1 MRLHHSLALHAA
13 AIPTPDYRTT
23 FFRSVAPGHQTREQL
38 QYSQGH
44 WLPAL
49 VPGMPSLENIT
60 EDEAL
65 HFLGHVGVALDAEHP
80 ATPPAHP
87 TLALDDETISVPT
100 GGLSGNVMMFAY
112 GGMGPYRYE
121 VISGSL
127 GGVVHIGSNS
137 GVVLVMTESD
147 TAVGETVAIVRVV
160 DANGDTED
168 ATLTVTVTALP
179 RSSENESRNHS
190 GHQTARG
197 QVVVRRQGSVVGAL
211 SGLWVRARFNV
222 DPEHTGRHS
231 GDTWEFDGDYDRPTF
246 APSRARTWAGRR
258 SITRRCHSFVKNGQ
272 WQYLGD
278 CTHDMAGQTVDMI
291 PPDPEMGFGRR
302 HGFHLFPWCDP
313 VTGEPAKGAGR

>member
-1 MRLHHSLALHAA
+1 MITRPLPDRTPADAARLTEDQQALLEERQGLIRQTVLRVLRDDPVATFALQGVPHSRGWAGRQRLLGFAKLALADGGRSLLSATLWRQIEYELSVPWEVHYWEMLVGDALHHSLALHAA

-49 VPGMPSLENIT
+49 VPGMPSLENVT

-179 RSSENESRNHS
+179 
-190 GHQTARG
+190 
-197 QVVVRRQGSVVGAL
+197 QG
-211 SGLWVRARFNV
+211 
-222 DPEHTGRHS
+222 
-231 GDTWEFDGDYDRPTF
+231 
-246 APSRARTWAGRR
+246 
-258 SITRRCHSFVKNGQ
+258 
-272 WQYLGD
+272 
-278 CTHDMAGQTVDMI
+278 
-291 PPDPEMGFGRR
+291 
-302 HGFHLFPWCDP
+302 
-313 VTGEPAKGAGR
+313 